1 MSNKT
6 YNNIVNLLCF
16 IATIGFVIIKIID
29 LKPASDKSWWFVVVP
44 YIIAVLFHKD
54 EDDDNYDDNIDNYNN
69 YKTV

>member
-44 YIIAVLFHKD
+44 YVIAVLFHKD

>member
-44 YIIAVLFHKD
+44 YITAVLFHKD